1 MTVSS
6 PTRRANQP
14 AFLAAPSLQP
24 FELEQ
29 QEPAAEKVSPKRKA
43 IPASEQGYV
52 MLIAIFFIA
61 LLVISLAVAAPKIA
75 RSIQRDRDLETFHRG
90 LQYRRAIQ
98 LYYRKFHAY
107 PPNVEALVNTNDIHF
122 LRKKY
127 KDPITGQDDWK
138 PIAFGQNKTPTAM
151 GFFGQPLAGNAS
163 TLAGIGPGGAGGLPG
178 APNAG
183 GAFGGASSGGSS
195 GGLFGSSGD
204 SGQSPPA
211 GGSAP
216 TDNSGGTSGTD
227 SSGTAGSGGGTSSS
241 GTSSTGTG
249 SSSTSSSG
257 SPTFGGAG
265 IIGFSPASPNASI
278 LVYKKKQHYNEW
290 EFTYDPLS
298 DTPTV
303 GGGNTGLNGAGT
315 GLNGQQGGGIG
326 GGSGTGIGGGSG
338 TGIGGGTGT
347 GIGGGTGVGG
357 GTGIGGGTPPE
368 TTPQ

>member
-1 MTVSS
+1 MTPFS
-6 PTRRANQP
+6 PIRSANRP
-14 AFLAAPSLQP
+14 ALSVAPSPQP
-24 FELEQ
+24 CELEEQ
-29 QEPAAEKVSPKRKA
+29 QEPSVERVPERRKA

-90 LQYRRAIQ
+90 MQYRRAIQ

-178 APNAG
+178 ATNSG
-183 GAFGGASSGGSS
+183 GAFGGGSAGGI
-195 GGLFGSSGD
+195 FGSSGD
-204 SGQSPPA
+204 SSQSPAA
-211 GGSAP
+211 GGSVP
-216 TDNSGGTSGTD
+216 TGSPTGTD
-227 SSGTAGSGGGTSSS
+227 GSGTAGSGGGTSSS
-241 GTSSTGTG
+241 GTSSTGAG
-249 SSSTSSSG
+249 SSSG
-257 SPTFGGAG
+257 GPTFGGAG
-265 IIGFSPASPNASI
+265 IIGFSPASDKTSI

-303 GGGNTGLNGAGT
+303 GGGNTGQI
-315 GLNGQQGGGIG
+315 GQPASSTTTPVGSPPTF
-326 GGSGTGIGGGSG
+326 GSGTSPQG
-338 TGIGGGTGT
+338 
-347 GIGGGTGVGG
+347 
-357 GTGIGGGTPPE
+357 PPE
-368 TTPQ
+368 TTVPSQ